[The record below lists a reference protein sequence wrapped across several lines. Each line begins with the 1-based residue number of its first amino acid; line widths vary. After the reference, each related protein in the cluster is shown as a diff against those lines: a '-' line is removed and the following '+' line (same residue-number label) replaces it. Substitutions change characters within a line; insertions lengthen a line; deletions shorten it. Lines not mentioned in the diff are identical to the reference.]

1 MSDTI
6 HHECGF
12 ALIRLLKPL
21 DYYQE
26 KYGSYLYGLNSV
38 TAVKTGRGSWG

>member
-21 DYYQE
+21 DYYQ
-26 KYGSYLYGLNSV
+26 KNTVL
-38 TAVKTGRGSWG
+38 TFMA